1 MKNIL
6 LFIAVLSVPA
16 LVSGMIF
23 QRQTQ
28 PVSVTG
34 KFNYPVISERGGPVF
49 LHIAISTRMHERSK
63 RKPMNLS
70 IVIDRSGSMGDR
82 HKLEYVKEAF
92 RKLVRQLH
100 YGDILSVVV
109 YDDRVTV
116 LRPSAMI
123 GDDLRRLTSL
133 IDDVEPGGS
142 TNLGGGLLES
152 LNQADHYASNE
163 YINRVIL
170 LSDGLANVG
179 VTDPAELNR
188 MTKKYR
194 RHSIAV
200 STMGVGLEYNEN
212 LMMSLAESGGGNYY
226 FIEHPNSLVS
236 IVREEMNLASS
247 VFAQNAF
254 IQLHLG
260 HDIRIDEVIGFKFNR
275 QDNIISIPVGDLYS
289 NDIRELTIALNLPEG
304 TGTRTIVTGE
314 LCFGDSDLKK
324 IVRRFSSS
332 VRYSNNGF
340 EIEKKHNLDIQA
352 KADIAVST
360 KKVDEAMEAMDNGNT
375 NDAERHLVEAE
386 SLLKSSPAL
395 SAFGASG
402 DQLRE
407 QINRTASYRQTMKD
421 TSDLRKVKKSIQYDN
436 YKAQKRK

>member
-6 LFIAVLSVPA
+6 LFIAVLSIPA

-23 QRQTQ
+23 QKQSQ

-34 KFNYPVISERGGPVF
+34 KLNYPVVSERGGPVF
-49 LHIAISTRMHERSK
+49 LHIAVSTRMSERTK

-82 HKLEYVKEAF
+82 HKLEYVKEAY
-92 RKLVRQLH
+92 RKLIRQLH
-100 YGDILSVVV
+100 YGDFLSVVV

-116 LRPSAMI
+116 LRPSTMI
-123 GDDLRRLTSL
+123 RDDVRRLTSL
-133 IDDVEPGGS
+133 LDDVEPGGS
-142 TNLGGGLLES
+142 TNLGGGLREG
-152 LNQADHYASNE
+152 LNQADHHASNE

-179 VTDPAELNR
+179 ITDPVELNR
-188 MTKKYR
+188 ITKIYR

-226 FIEHPNSLVS
+226 FIEHPSSIVS

-254 IQLHLG
+254 IELHLG
-260 HDIRIDEVIGFKFNR
+260 HDIRIDDVIGFEFNR
-275 QDNIISIPVGDLYS
+275 HDNTISIPIGDLYS
-289 NDIRELTIALNLPEG
+289 NDFRELTIALTLPG
-304 TGTRTIVTGE
+304 GNGTRTIVKGE
-314 LCFGDSDLKK
+314 LCFVADDPAIASQS
-324 IVRRFSSS
+324 FSTG
-332 VRYSNNGF
+332 VRYSNNEA
-340 EIEKKHNLDIQA
+340 EIGKNRNLDIQA

-360 KKVDEAMEAMDNGNT
+360 KKVNEAMEAMDKGHT
-375 NDAERHLVEAE
+375 DDAEQRLVEAQT
-386 SLLKSSPAL
+386 LLKSSPAL
-395 SAFGASG
+395 SASGASG
-402 DQLRE
+402 DRLRE
-407 QINRTASYRQTMKD
+407 QINRTASYRQTMND
-421 TSDLRKVKKSIQYDN
+421 AGDLRKAKKSIQFDN
-436 YKAQKRK
+436 YKTQKRK